1 MPNKTSAMEWL
12 RIAYHDLKSAQ
23 ILLDANH
30 YTDSIG
36 NDLQQALEK
45 ILKSISAYDN
55 KQIKKSHDL
64 VEIYAQ
70 VIDKLTLEESEI
82 DFLEKATDYFKEDR
96 YPNPSYSLPPK
107 DEIKEILE
115 FTELLFDKV
124 SKMLNIDKNELKG

>member
-1 MPNKTSAMEWL
+1 MTNKTSAMEWL

-23 ILLDANH
+23 ILFKANH

-36 NDLQQALEK
+36 NDLQQSLEK

-70 VIDKLTLEESEI
+70 LTDKLDLEDNEI
-82 DFLEKATDYFKEDR
+82 DFLEKATEYFKEDR
-96 YPNPSYSLPPK
+96 YPNPSYSLPAK

-115 FTELLFDKV
+115 FTELLFNRV

>member
-45 ILKSISAYDN
+45 ILKSIAAYDN